1 MAPIWVALGPTLSLL
16 PLQAKRWWDL
26 YNASH
31 AVLAYRTKDR
41 TPGSPRAIAVYDP
54 NAPGDNTAHLIVHDD
69 GGVQLTS
76 TRFGDSFGFG
86 GASGNPS
93 AWRLMPEADATFT
106 EAGNFPTLDNRHWV
120 LDAPRAFPIQYMLNG
135 FPASI
140 VGMPIFNFGAAS
152 PSAQFFG
159 QLPAGTGVDATV
171 TSVAPGMREGQ
182 RELSNSRL
190 LCDL

>member
-1 MAPIWVALGPTLSLL
+1 
-16 PLQAKRWWDL
+16 
-26 YNASH
+26 
-31 AVLAYRTKDR
+31 
-41 TPGSPRAIAVYDP
+41 
-54 NAPGDNTAHLIVHDD
+54 
-69 GGVQLTS
+69 
-76 TRFGDSFGFG
+76 
-86 GASGNPS
+86 
-93 AWRLMPEADATFT
+93 MPEADATFT

-120 LDAPRAFPIQYMLNG
+120 LDAPRAFPIQYMLIG